1 LSRLFISHSSADN
14 AEAVAIRDWLAS
26 AGWDDVFL
34 DLDAERGI
42 AAGERWERALNQA
55 ASRCEAVLFLISRHW
70 LESRWCLKEF
80 NLARKLNKRL
90 FGVLIEGIP
99 LKELPADLTGA
110 WQLVDLDSGQD
121 HTQFRVTLPR
131 THEELHVSFSAEGL
145 TRLRTGLA
153 RAGLDPRFFAWPPE
167 HDPNRPPYRGLK
179 ALEAEDAGIFFGRDA
194 PIVDALDTLRGLR
207 EGAAPR
213 LLVILGASGAGKSS
227 FLRAGLLPRLSRDD
241 RNFLALPVIRPEKA
255 AISGENGLI
264 RALETALAERGF
276 AQSRASLRNAIA
288 GGAERVRLLLAA
300 LIEKASIGLLLDEGA
315 ARKPVVVLA
324 IDQAEEL
331 FIGDGADEGQALLTL
346 ISGLVTGDDPGVIAL
361 FTIRSDS
368 YDRLETAKAFE
379 GMRQQALPLLPMPRG
394 AYQTVIEG
402 PAARLKDASRT
413 LTIEPRLTQQLL
425 ADIDAGGGSDALPL
439 LAFTL
444 EQLYLDYG
452 GSGAL
457 TLANY
462 QAFGGVRGAI
472 EAAVKRALAA
482 ADNDARI
489 PRDAEA
495 RLTLLRRGLIPWLA
509 GIDPETGSPRR
520 RIARLAD
527 IPPEAAP
534 LIQLLVEQ
542 RLLATDR
549 IVVHDGAAER
559 SEVTIEPAHEAL
571 LRQWGLLRGWL
582 EEDLAALTTL
592 EGVKRAAR
600 DWAANARHADWLN
613 HAGSRLEDAETI
625 AARPDL
631 ANDLSADDRA
641 YLRQCREQEENQ
653 RRERLA
659 RLEREREEQER
670 QLRDAQALLAANKR
684 TARRTGIGLV
694 AALVLAALA
703 GWSWWIAQ
711 NAADEARKQTKIAQ
725 EQTKI
730 ALEKTEL
737 AQAQTQRAEE
747 AAREA
752 AAQRDRAVQ
761 AQSRAMAAVADLR
774 INDGDAGT
782 GLLLAIEAA
791 DQHPSLETEAA
802 LINGRLH
809 LRELAVLPAAR
820 DEVSAVGFSPD
831 GRLAVSAAGDT
842 AEVWQAGTGK
852 RVAVLSGHGGAIRDA
867 RFGPDSKTVATASDD
882 GTARLW
888 SAESGKV
895 LFVLREHTRPV
906 VSVDFSFDGKLLVTA
921 SDDQTARVWN
931 VETGKRVSV
940 LAGHTKELTAAVF
953 SPDGTLVLTT
963 GKDGTSRTWTV
974 QTGTQLAQ
982 FTEQKDWIWK
992 GAFNADGKRV
1002 VTPSLDGSAAIWE
1015 SATGKLI
1022 VKMQEHAGRVFS
1034 AAFIPNSNNLVTAS
1048 YDRTARIWDGRTG
1061 ATVAVLAHQGA
1072 VMRARPSNDGRFI
1085 VTSSADRTAKIWRA
1099 ETGQPFAT
1107 LAGHGNWVMDAVFSP
1122 DGRRVITAGRDRTAR
1137 LWSDS
1142 AVTIATGQRTWPGV
1156 RTGDA
1161 GLLWRAAISPDGRTV
1176 AAPSEDDSA
1185 RIYDAATGA
1194 VVRTFTGHTRAV
1206 SGVAFDPSGRRIV
1219 THAGDA
1225 TARIWDVATGRT
1237 LAVLRGHE
1245 GFVLAAAFSA
1255 DGKRV
1260 VTTAVDKTA
1269 KIWDADSGRLL
1280 VTLTGHT
1287 GAIIKVAF
1295 SPDGSRVLTVS
1306 PFDSTARLWDAQTGQ
1321 PAERGV
1327 LSRGNAMSGAFSP
1340 DGKRILIASLG
1351 ITAYDAATGDFID
1364 EWFGA
1369 FGERVMDIAYTPDGR
1384 YLLLGLLD
1392 GTARILN
1399 AENSRPVSILTEFG
1413 RAVWTVAVSAD
1424 GRRLVTA
1431 SDVDTLRVAEIPL
1444 HSGDRLNDLRA
1455 ALPRCLRS
1463 NERTELNLAPDPP
1476 DWCLAMNKWPNAGRA
1491 WRIWQ
1496 QHRNDATKPPQ
1507 PGAVDWLNWLTN
1519 IGNSLLA
1526 KEPAQALEAY
1536 EENASRW
1543 KELYEGDSENPA
1555 RKRLYALSLLDVGRA
1570 LKALSKY
1577 DDAVRNLAQ
1586 AFALY
1591 SALAAAEPT
1600 NVVLQDGSAYMQE
1613 QIAEAKSA
1621 QRKYGEA
1628 VAAYRIAL
1636 QFRAKVAAASS
1647 DVAKQVA
1654 LAITTEKLA
1663 EALLEDKKTADAL
1676 KYARDDLTLRQK
1688 LSALEPNNL
1697 DRQENVAYAWRL
1709 IADALAAIG
1718 GRGPESIAA
1727 YKESLAIRMRLADAE
1742 PAKATRHSA
1751 VAFTDEKLAEAL
1763 LAAGANAEALGYARD
1778 AVAVRRKV
1786 LQLEDTASRQRDLI
1800 YALRLLGNVLKVNKS
1815 YAESADAYREVAAIR
1830 KALAAAEPDDTSK
1843 QRDLASAYND
1853 LAMALAAAGK
1863 ADDAVTEFRAALRV
1877 REALAARSEREE
1889 VEAKGAPGGATASA
1903 MGNIAWYALF
1913 AREFSEAL
1921 RTSQRGVELA
1931 PDLIWLKTN
1940 MAHALMFLGR
1950 TDEARVM
1957 FLQYRGKR
1965 AFTDSNTLWEQSV
1978 TEDFA
1983 LFRTVKLSHPLM
1995 DEIEAAFRK

>member
-34 DLDAERGI
+34 DLDPDRGI

-55 ASRCEAVLFLISRHW
+55 ASRCEAVLFLISRRW

-90 FGVLIEGIP
+90 FGVLIESIP
-99 LKELPADLTGA
+99 LSELPPDLTGA

-145 TRLRTGLA
+145 TRLRAGLA

-167 HDPNRPPYRGLK
+167 HDPNRPAYRGLK

-227 FLRAGLLPRLSRDD
+227 FLRAGLMPRLARDD

-276 AQSRASLRNAIA
+276 SQSRASLRDAIA
-288 GGAERVRLLLAA
+288 GGAARVRLLLSA
-300 LIEKASIGLLLDEGA
+300 LVEKASIGLLLDEGA

-331 FIGDGADEGQALLTL
+331 FIGDG
-346 ISGLVTGDDPGVIAL
+346 GVAL

-425 ADIDAGGGSDALPL
+425 ADIEAGGGSDTLPL

-452 GSGAL
+452 GGGAL

-462 QAFGGVRGAI
+462 TAFGGVRGAI

-482 ADNDARI
+482 ADQDARI

-495 RLTLLRRGLIPWLA
+495 RLILLRRGLIPWLA

-549 IVVHDGAAER
+549 IKVHDGATER

-600 DWAANARHADWLN
+600 DWNANARRADWLN
-613 HAGSRLEDAETI
+613 HAGSRLEDAETV

-631 ANDLSADDRA
+631 ANDLSADDRE
-641 YLRQCREQEENQ
+641 YLRQCRAQEETQ
-653 RRERLA
+653 RRERLE

-670 QLRDAQALLAANKR
+670 RLRDAEALLAANKR

-694 AALVLAALA
+694 AALVLAVLA
-703 GWSWWIAQ
+703 GWMWWIAQ
-711 NAADEARKQTKIAQ
+711 NAADEAKTQTKIAQ

-747 AAREA
+747 AARDA

-761 AQSRAMAAVADLR
+761 AQSRALAAVADLR
-774 INDGDAGT
+774 INDGDAAT
-782 GLLLAIEAA
+782 GLLLAMEAA
-791 DQHPSLETEAA
+791 DQHASIETEAA

-820 DEVSAVGFSPD
+820 DELTAVAFSPD
-831 GRLAVSAAGDT
+831 GRLAVTAAGDT
-842 AEVWQAGTGK
+842 AELWQADNGK
-852 RVAVLSGHGGAIRDA
+852 RVAVLSGHGGPIKDA
-867 RFGPDSKTVATASDD
+867 RFSPDSKIVATAADD

-888 SAESGKV
+888 SAETGRA

-906 VSVDFSFDGKLLVTA
+906 VSVDFSSDGKLLVTA
-921 SDDQTARVWN
+921 SEDQTARIWN
-931 VETGKRVSV
+931 AESGERLKV
-940 LAGHTKELTAAVF
+940 LAAHAKELTGAVF

-963 GKDGTSRTWTV
+963 AKEGTSRIWTV
-974 QTGTQLAQ
+974 LTGAPLALLTGQQT
-982 FTEQKDWIWK
+982 DWIWK
-992 GAFNADGKRV
+992 GAFSPDGKRV

-1022 VKMQEHAGRVFS
+1022 VKMQDHAGRVFS

-1142 AVTIATGQRTWPGV
+1142 VITIATGQRTWPGV
-1156 RTGDA
+1156 KTGDA
-1161 GLLWRAAISPDGRTV
+1161 GLLWRAAISPDGRYV
-1176 AAPSEDDSA
+1176 AAPSEDDTA
-1185 RIYDAATGA
+1185 RLYDAETGA
-1194 VVRTFTGHTRAV
+1194 VVRTFTGHSRGV
-1206 SGVAFDPSGRRIV
+1206 NGVAFDPSGRRIV

-1237 LAVLRGHE
+1237 LAELRGHE

-1269 KIWDADSGRLL
+1269 KIWDAESGRLL
-1280 VTLTGHT
+1280 VTLSGHT

-1295 SPDGSRVLTVS
+1295 SPDGSRVLTLS
-1306 PFDSTARLWDAQTGQ
+1306 PFDATARLWDAQTGQ
-1321 PAERGV
+1321 PAGRGV
-1327 LSRGNAMSGAFSP
+1327 ISRSGVMSGAFSP
-1340 DGKRILIASLG
+1340 TESASWSPRWG
-1351 ITAYDAATGDFID
+1351 S
-1364 EWFGA
+1364 
-1369 FGERVMDIAYTPDGR
+1369 
-1384 YLLLGLLD
+1384 
-1392 GTARILN
+1392 AR
-1399 AENSRPVSILTEFG
+1399 STQR
-1413 RAVWTVAVSAD
+1413 RAVSSTSHSAPSASASWTSP
-1424 GRRLVTA
+1424 
-1431 SDVDTLRVAEIPL
+1431 TLRMAVTCWSAC
-1444 HSGDRLNDLRA
+1444 STA
-1455 ALPRCLRS
+1455 PRGS
-1463 NERTELNLAPDPP
+1463 SMPTT
-1476 DWCLAMNKWPNAGRA
+1476 AGRC
-1491 WRIWQ
+1491 
-1496 QHRNDATKPPQ
+1496 
-1507 PGAVDWLNWLTN
+1507 
-1519 IGNSLLA
+1519 
-1526 KEPAQALEAY
+1526 
-1536 EENASRW
+1536 
-1543 KELYEGDSENPA
+1543 
-1555 RKRLYALSLLDVGRA
+1555 
-1570 LKALSKY
+1570 
-1577 DDAVRNLAQ
+1577 
-1586 AFALY
+1586 
-1591 SALAAAEPT
+1591 
-1600 NVVLQDGSAYMQE
+1600 
-1613 QIAEAKSA
+1613 
-1621 QRKYGEA
+1621 
-1628 VAAYRIAL
+1628 
-1636 QFRAKVAAASS
+1636 
-1647 DVAKQVA
+1647 
-1654 LAITTEKLA
+1654 
-1663 EALLEDKKTADAL
+1663 
-1676 KYARDDLTLRQK
+1676 
-1688 LSALEPNNL
+1688 
-1697 DRQENVAYAWRL
+1697 
-1709 IADALAAIG
+1709 
-1718 GRGPESIAA
+1718 
-1727 YKESLAIRMRLADAE
+1727 
-1742 PAKATRHSA
+1742 
-1751 VAFTDEKLAEAL
+1751 
-1763 LAAGANAEALGYARD
+1763 
-1778 AVAVRRKV
+1778 
-1786 LQLEDTASRQRDLI
+1786 
-1800 YALRLLGNVLKVNKS
+1800 
-1815 YAESADAYREVAAIR
+1815 
-1830 KALAAAEPDDTSK
+1830 
-1843 QRDLASAYND
+1843 
-1853 LAMALAAAGK
+1853 
-1863 ADDAVTEFRAALRV
+1863 
-1877 REALAARSEREE
+1877 RS
-1889 VEAKGAPGGATASA
+1889 
-1903 MGNIAWYALF
+1903 
-1913 AREFSEAL
+1913 
-1921 RTSQRGVELA
+1921 
-1931 PDLIWLKTN
+1931 
-1940 MAHALMFLGR
+1940 
-1950 TDEARVM
+1950 
-1957 FLQYRGKR
+1957 
-1965 AFTDSNTLWEQSV
+1965 
-1978 TEDFA
+1978 
-1983 LFRTVKLSHPLM
+1983 
-1995 DEIEAAFRK
+1995 